1 MFKSNIIVG
10 RTLQSDRGIIEMT
23 RKPREQLNHG
33 SQKRGRNEGERKDGG
48 GVQRQKLQED
58 KNSFS
63 KSREQRVLSEKVHAS
78 VKTRLKGNRRLS
90 AGQSGRPKPKRET
103 SGGGGTC
110 QGRGPINPGW
120 VASCT
125 WNAVGVSCSTFKSR
139 LTFQRAQCVAQTRRT
154 LEGTSRLFIYRLGHH
169 RGSSKGHRIYSTTKH
184 TQDQCGR

>member
-103 SGGGGTC
+103 SGGGGHLS
-110 QGRGPINPGW
+110 R
-120 VASCT
+120 T
-125 WNAVGVSCSTFKSR
+125 WTNKPWMGGQ
-139 LTFQRAQCVAQTRRT
+139 LY
-154 LEGTSRLFIYRLGHH
+154 LE
-169 RGSSKGHRIYSTTKH
+169 
-184 TQDQCGR
+184 CGRRVLQHL